1 MISDWERIQ
10 NQFESRSICK
20 YKQKPLISCEPGCV
34 WIECKLEDQCRCRM
48 HADSGEPLTPFLMEW
63 EKRFG

>member
-1 MISDWERIQ
+1 MSAYETIKST
-10 NQFESRSICK
+10 FEAKTICRLK
-20 YKQKPLISCEPGCV
+20 NRPQIHCEPGCV